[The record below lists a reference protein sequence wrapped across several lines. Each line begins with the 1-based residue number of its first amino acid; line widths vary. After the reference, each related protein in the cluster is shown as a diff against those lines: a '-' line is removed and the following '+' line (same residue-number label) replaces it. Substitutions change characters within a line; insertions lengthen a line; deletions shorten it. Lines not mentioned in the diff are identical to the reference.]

1 MQSDGAEAAAR
12 TTTGTYGGLV
22 HSNSTPDARPCT
34 RIGLVIHHGRPAA
47 VAAAARVRGW
57 ASTHGVTT
65 GEIDLWQAGS
75 TPGTRRNSADEAAA
89 GGHPS
94 LIVTIGGDG
103 TFLRG
108 ARIAAHDGVPVLGV
122 NVGRVGFLT
131 EVEPADIESALDA
144 FVTGRAQL
152 DERLMLTMRASR
164 PLDIPAGLQSMLC
177 FGRGPLL
184 PPPLPRA
191 PDPSGRPGVALD
203 VTAVNDIVF
212 EKLARDRQA
221 SLGVYVDGTL
231 FASYSA
237 DAVIVA
243 SPTGSTAYSFAA
255 GGPIL
260 SPRVRALV
268 FTPVAAHMVFNRSLV
283 VAADEEISVR
293 VLERSGQVAVSV
305 DGQLRGVLDPGDWVG
320 VSPAGRLAHMVR
332 LGPSDFYSRLRSRFG
347 LGDAPA
353 AVADSVPAEPWS
365 PATG

>member
-1 MQSDGAEAAAR
+1 MQ
-12 TTTGTYGGLV
+12 T
-22 HSNSTPDARPCT
+22 NPTPDARACT

-47 VAAAARVRGW
+47 EAAACRIRDW
-57 ASTHGVTT
+57 AAGHGVAII
-65 GEIDLWQAGS
+65 EVDAWQPDKFSGI
-75 TPGTRRNSADEAAA
+75 RRNSRDEAAA
-89 GGHPS
+89 SGHPH
-94 LIVTIGGDG
+94 LIVTVGGDG

-108 ARIAAHDGVPVLGV
+108 ARIAAQDDVPVLGV

-131 EVEPADIESALDA
+131 EVEPQDIESALEA
-144 FVTGRAQL
+144 FVAGQAHL

-164 PLDIPAGLQSMLC
+164 PLDIPDELQAMLC
-177 FGRGPLL
+177 YGRGPLL
-184 PPPLPRA
+184 PPPPRRSA
-191 PDPSGRPGVALD
+191 AESNGRTGVALD

-243 SPTGSTAYSFAA
+243 SPTGSTAYNFAA

-283 VAADEEISVR
+283 VSADEEITVR
-293 VLERSGQVAVSV
+293 VLERSGRVVVSV
-305 DGQLRGVLDPGDWVG
+305 DGQLRGVLEPGDWVG
-320 VSPAGRLAHMVR
+320 VSPADRPARLVR
-332 LGPSDFYSRLRSRFG
+332 LHPSDFYSRLRSRFG
-347 LGDAPA
+347 LADAPA
-353 AVADSVPAEPWS
+353 AVADSVAEAAAGSEQPAV
-365 PATG
+365 T